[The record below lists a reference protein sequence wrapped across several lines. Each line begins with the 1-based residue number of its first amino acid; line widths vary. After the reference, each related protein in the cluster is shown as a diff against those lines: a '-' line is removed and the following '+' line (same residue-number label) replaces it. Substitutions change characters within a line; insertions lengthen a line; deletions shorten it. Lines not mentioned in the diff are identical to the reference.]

1 YSRGQSYGQP
11 VGHYPYPQ
19 FNLNGIGAAGTY
31 SPKSEYSYSPS
42 YRQYGHFRE
51 QQLPAQEAVSVKEEP
66 EPEVRMVNGKP
77 KKIRKP
83 RTIYSSYQLAAL
95 QRRFQKAQYLA
106 LPERAEL
113 AAQLGLTQTQ
123 VRAEPPPPTPQIPA
137 AGTSEQQRGSRSRS
151 PPVNPGFGKG
161 SVPGEPEGSGGS
173 RGWSSPLA
181 VGCRVPRAGFP
192 RWSKSSLPRERWR
205 GRREQGEGTEPGHA
219 PLCSFGVYP
228 TPSGAGP
235 IPELTLPWGLELDP
249 APERVL
255 GHGTPG
261 VPGMWGTKCQRHRTL
276 GMSARG
282 SSGRPVP
289 TAAPDPKSCQN
300 TGTRGRTLLL
310 LPGLPKVSPGSGR
323 PIPLGSGRE
332 KGFGDRFHTRCPRRW
347 GGPSGWTGRAGTCGL
362 GFSPR
367 AAGIGAK
374 PSLLG
379 SCLARGQIW
388 GWEGSGL
395 SPLSPQ
401 RATPPRPI
409 AVPSLPRGR
418 RRRPCAALGL
428 PPPPPLGDEA
438 IGDTRQ
444 RADGARHPL
453 PEGHPVWVTT
463 TATPAPR
470 PGPKASSAASP
481 SAGTL
486 PTPGV
491 WRDGLLVTPVCVPR
505 GAPRDARVPRGVPET
520 PSVTRVLSTVHG
532 VSVSMVCPCP
542 WCVHG
547 VSMSVVCPWCVR
559 GRGVAAVC
567 PCSP

>member
-1 YSRGQSYGQP
+1 
-11 VGHYPYPQ
+11 
-19 FNLNGIGAAGTY
+19 
-31 SPKSEYSYSPS
+31 
-42 YRQYGHFRE
+42 
-51 QQLPAQEAVSVKEEP
+51 
-66 EPEVRMVNGKP
+66 MVNGKP

-123 VRAEPPPPTPQIPA
+123 VRAEPPPTPQIPA
-137 AGTSEQQRGSRSRS
+137 ASTSEQQRGSRSRS

-161 SVPGEPEGSGGS
+161 SVPGEPEGSGDS
-173 RGWSSPLA
+173 RGWSSLLA

-192 RWSKSSLPRERWR
+192 RWSRSALPRERGRSPAMPRSAVLGFIPLPLEPAPAQSSPCCGVWGWILPWHLGGSWVTAHPVSRECGAPSPSDTGRSGWGAQDAPSRRQPLIPNPATTR
-205 GRREQGEGTEPGHA
+205 GPE
-219 PLCSFGVYP
+219 
-228 TPSGAGP
+228 AGP
-235 IPELTLPWGLELDP
+235 CSSCPDFPKFPP
-249 APERVL
+249 AL
-255 GHGTPG
+255 
-261 VPGMWGTKCQRHRTL
+261 
-276 GMSARG
+276 
-282 SSGRPVP
+282 
-289 TAAPDPKSCQN
+289 
-300 TGTRGRTLLL
+300 
-310 LPGLPKVSPGSGR
+310 SP
-323 PIPLGSGRE
+323 PPFPLGSGRE
-332 KGFGDRFHTRCPRRW
+332 KGFGDRFHTRCPRSW
-347 GGPSGWTGRAGTCGL
+347 GGPSGWTGRAGTCGM
-362 GFSPR
+362 GFSSSPR
-367 AAGIGAK
+367 AARTGAK
-374 PSLLG
+374 ASLLG
-379 SCLARGQIW
+379 SCLARGQTC

-428 PPPPPLGDEA
+428 PPPPLGDEA

-470 PGPKASSAASP
+470 PGPRASSAASP

-491 WRDGLLVTPVCVPR
+491 WRDGLLVTPVSP
-505 GAPRDARVPRGVPET
+505 GGVPAT
-520 PSVTRVLSTVHG
+520 PGATGVLSTEHG
-532 VSVSMVCPCP
+532 VSVSVVCPR
-542 WCVHG
+542 CVRG
-547 VSMSVVCPWCVR
+547 VSVVCPRPCPRCVHVLR
-559 GRGVAAVC
+559 DTHTKGDS
-567 PCSP
+567 PCASRQPHPQGFPATHPVGSP